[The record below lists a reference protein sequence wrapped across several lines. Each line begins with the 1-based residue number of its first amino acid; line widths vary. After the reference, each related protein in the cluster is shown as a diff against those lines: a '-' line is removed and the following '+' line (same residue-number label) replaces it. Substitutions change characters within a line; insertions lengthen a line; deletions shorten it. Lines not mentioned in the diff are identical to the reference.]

1 MNVERLSKCLKEI
14 QEKDA
19 EVLGIK
25 FFAGKVFI
33 DCLLPV
39 SPERDESHKLLS
51 TYVFAVEKE

>member
-1 MNVERLSKCLKEI
+1 MKIDRLSECLKEI

-25 FFAGKVFI
+25 FFAGSVFI

-39 SPERDESHKLLS
+39 SPERDEPHKLLS